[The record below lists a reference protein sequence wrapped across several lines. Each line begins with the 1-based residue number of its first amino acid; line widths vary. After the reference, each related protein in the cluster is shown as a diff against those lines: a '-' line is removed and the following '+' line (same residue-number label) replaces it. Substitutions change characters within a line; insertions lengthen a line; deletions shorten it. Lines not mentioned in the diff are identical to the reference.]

1 MPDSDSGRRQV
12 SVSSPVSGERL
23 SPGQHTDSYRTIGAG
38 YRRRHKGFPGTGVPD
53 GMHLV

>member
-12 SVSSPVSGERL
+12 SVSSPVSGEHL
-23 SPGQHTDSYRTIGAG
+23 SPGQQTDCYRTLEAG
-38 YRRRHKGFPGTGVPD
+38 YRRRHKGFPGTGVSD